1 MEKKISVKVGSLLCS
16 NCAHVVYCSVCKA
29 VNGTHFVTNLI
40 RSDQARQD
48 HNKIIIMMDCHYRAH
63 RFDL

>member
-1 MEKKISVKVGSLLCS
+1 MLCN

-29 VNGTHFVTNLI
+29 VDGAHFIRNLK
-40 RSDQARQD
+40 RSNQARQY

-63 RFDL
+63 RVDL